1 MLLGD
6 VVDQLH
12 DDDGFA
18 YSSAAEEADLSAF
31 QKRLNQVDDFHS
43 RLEHFGGRRLFVEGR
58 SEAVDGHSFL
68 KGNRAEIVH
77 GFADYVHYA
86 AERTTAH
93 GSGNGSALINRFHAP
108 HHAVGRFHG
117 NAAYTA
123 FADVLLYFEDDV
135 DGEGTVKP
143 SLTTRSAS

>member
-1 MLLGD
+1 MMTTVLPTPAPRRGRS
-6 VVDQLH
+6 
-12 DDDGFA
+12 F
-18 YSSAAEEADLSAF
+18 AF

-43 RLEHFGGRRLFVEGR
+43 VSNISAVVDCSSKAGASGGWAFFSQRQSG
-58 SEAVDGHSFL
+58 
-68 KGNRAEIVH
+68 EIVH
-77 GFADYVHYA
+77 GSRLRSLRG
-86 AERTTAH
+86 ERTTAH
-93 GSGNGSALINRFHAP
+93 GSGNGSALINRFHARP
-108 HHAVGRFHG
+108 CVGRFHG